1 MLELL
6 TDPNAWLA
14 LLMLTS
20 LEVVLGIDNLVFIT
34 IVVGRLPE
42 HQRAK
47 GRQIGLALA
56 LGTRLVLLFTLSWLI
71 GLTAPLFGVAGQEI
85 SGRDL
90 ILIVGGLFLLWK
102 ATTEMHHQMNPDE
115 QDPLHGGGK
124 VASFGSTIAQIA
136 LIDMV
141 FSLDSVIT
149 ALGMVKHIEVM
160 IAAVVIS
167 MGVMVAA
174 ARPIGDF
181 VSKHPTLK
189 ILALSFLVLI
199 GALLVAE
206 GFEVHVPKGYIYFA
220 MAYGLVVELINMRVR
235 ARRLAM
241 AKK

>member
-20 LEVVLGIDNLVFIT
+20 LDVVLGIDNLVFIT
-34 IVVGRLPE
+34 IVVGRLPD

-47 GRQIGLALA
+47 GLRIGLGLALA
-56 LGTRLVLLFTLSWLI
+56 TRLALLFTLSWLI
-71 GLTAPLFGVAGQEI
+71 GLTAPLFGIAGQEL

-90 ILIVGGLFLLWK
+90 ILIFGGLFLLWK

-115 QDPLHGGGK
+115 QGTLHGGGK
-124 VASFGSTIAQIA
+124 VARFGTTIAQIA

-149 ALGMVKHIEVM
+149 ALGMVKHLEIM
-160 IAAVVIS
+160 IAAVLIS
-167 MGVMVAA
+167 MAVMLAA
-174 ARPIGDF
+174 ARPIGGF
-181 VSKHPTLK
+181 VSKHPTFK
-189 ILALSFLVLI
+189 VLALSFLVLI

-220 MAYGLVVELINMRVR
+220 MAYGLGVELVNMRVR

>member
-42 HQRAK
+42 HQRAQ

-102 ATTEMHHQMNPDE
+102 ATTEMHEQMNPDE
-115 QDPLHGGGK
+115 QGALHGGGK
-124 VASFGSTIAQIA
+124 TAGVGATIAQIA

-149 ALGMVKHIEVM
+149 ALGMAKHIEVM

-167 MGVMVAA
+167 MAVMLAA

-181 VSKHPTLK
+181 VMKHPTLK

-220 MAYGLVVELINMRVR
+220 MAYGLVVELVNMRVR
-235 ARRLAM
+235 ARRLAL

>member
-47 GRQIGLALA
+47 GRQIGLGLA

-160 IAAVVIS
+160 IAAVLIS

>member
-42 HQRAK
+42 HQRAQ

-115 QDPLHGGGK
+115 QGALHGGGK
-124 VASFGSTIAQIA
+124 PARFGATIAQIA

-149 ALGMVKHIEVM
+149 ALGMAKHIEVM

-167 MGVMVAA
+167 MAVMLAA

-181 VSKHPTLK
+181 VMKHPTLK

-235 ARRLAM
+235 ARRLAL